1 MTAVDDTGAS
11 AEPAHVLWVE
21 LSTRIVARELH
32 YRSGQEEA
40 SVQSI
45 VSLFATTRELMEK
58 NRRAGPFLSIAEQL
72 LDCLRPHTARWHAML
87 DASGHFPN
95 PALRRQFRAEMQGVA
110 QELAPHIAALAR
122 LSGHV
127 PAVDRPRHGE
137 DLTPSL
143 GAPIRFGIERPFK
156 TQTRGGD
163 DLAYQELLKAR
174 DDINAA
180 EREHV
185 TQRRSKVN
193 PGGATPDQNGIGLAL
208 SGGGIRSATFCLGV
222 VQTLAARKLLPQFD
236 YLSTVS
242 GGGYLGSFMSNQF
255 PPSQNPADAAFN
267 AASIDSPQVRHLRNN
282 SKYLL
287 PATAMSRLSLAG
299 LLCSGI
305 LTTTL
310 LAVAIPVFFALI
322 THFFARVGLLDEGR
336 SFGSLFGIWRID
348 QNPLA
353 QLAAILLILVAVLL
367 LIRPITPV
375 WRVSRGFIDKVAACA
390 GVAAGFFI
398 AIAAT
403 PWVLILLGNWEN
415 WQIGGFSI
423 AGAAAA
429 GTGALALRAVGYVW
443 KFRQFLT
450 KLVIFSGAIL
460 FAFVYLITAM
470 QIDVVPLEGGLST
483 PEKVVLIALGI
494 WALWACAVNI
504 NLTGLHRYYRDRLAS
519 CYLNPTHPPREGVSE
534 PPALEQLS
542 ADLPYHLVN
551 TTVNL
556 PSSEN
561 AELRG
566 RGGDFF
572 VMSKAFCGSPIVG
585 YKPTTEVHQLN
596 KDLDLATAMAIS
608 GAAASTNMGWQTMRQ
623 YRVLMAIFN
632 VRLGYWLR
640 WRRHSAHWLTSSA
653 FVQLVREMFGLM
665 QEKAS
670 TLNVSDGGHI
680 ENLAAYELIRR
691 KLKYIVCIDGGMDGT
706 MTCSDLNRL
715 QRLVA
720 IDFGYRLDFD
730 VTDLQL
736 VNGYSTNYGVLVK
749 IDYTPDEAN
758 TAKKQLG
765 WMLYLKLS
773 ILGTESS
780 YVLDYR
786 RENPLFPHQTTLDQF
801 FDEAQFE
808 AYRKLGQ
815 SAAEN
820 FFSREFDSSDATTL
834 EQWFQAL
841 AKNMLPDTD
850 EVFVK
855 NT

>member
-1 MTAVDDTGAS
+1 MTVVDDTGPS
-11 AEPAHVLWVE
+11 AAPAHVLWVE

-32 YRSGQEEA
+32 YRSGQEE
-40 SVQSI
+40 SSIQSI
-45 VSLFATTRELMEK
+45 VSVFATARDLMEK
-58 NRRAGPFLSIAEQL
+58 NRTADEFLELATSV

-87 DASGHFPN
+87 DASGRFLS
-95 PALRRQFRAEMQGVA
+95 PALRRQFRVELQGVA
-110 QELAPHIAALAR
+110 RELTSPVEALAR
-122 LSGHV
+122 LSGH
-127 PAVDRPRHGE
+127 ATASGRRRGQG
-137 DLTPSL
+137 LTPSL
-143 GAPIRFGIERPFK
+143 GGPIQIGIERPFK
-156 TQTRGGD
+156 ARAQSGED
-163 DLAYQELLKAR
+163 PAYDETLKVR
-174 DDINAA
+174 DDINRA
-180 EREHV
+180 ERAHIA
-185 TQRRSKVN
+185 QRRQKADHVS
-193 PGGATPDQNGIGLAL
+193 APDENGIGLAL

-222 VQTLAARKLLPQFD
+222 VQTLAARKLFSQFD

-255 PPSQNPADAAFN
+255 PPPRNPADGAFTGS
-267 AASIDSPQVRHLRNN
+267 SIDSPQVRHLRNN

-287 PATAMSRLSLAG
+287 PATALSRLALAG
-299 LLCSGI
+299 LLCSGV

-322 THFFARVGLLDEGR
+322 THLFARVGLLDESR
-336 SFGSLFGIWRID
+336 SFGSLFGIWWLD
-348 QNPLA
+348 QNPIA
-353 QLAAILLILVAVLL
+353 QLAGIFVILAVALL
-367 LIRPITPV
+367 LIRPITPI
-375 WRVSRGFIDKVAACA
+375 WRVSRGFIDKVVACA
-390 GVAAGFFI
+390 SVTAGFFI

-403 PWVLILLGNWEN
+403 PYVLVLLDNWEH
-415 WQIGGFSI
+415 WQLGGISI
-423 AGAAAA
+423 ASAAAA
-429 GTGALALRAVGYVW
+429 ASGTLALKAVGYVW
-443 KFRQFLT
+443 RYRQFLT
-450 KLVIFSGAIL
+450 KLVIFAGAIL

-470 QIDVVPLEGGLST
+470 QIDVVPIDGGLST
-483 PEKVVLIALGI
+483 PEKTVLIALGI
-494 WALWACAVNI
+494 WAVWACAVNI
-504 NLTGLHRYYRDRLAS
+504 NLTGLHRYYRDRLAT
-519 CYLNPTHPPREGVSE
+519 CYLNPTHPPRAGVSE

-556 PSSEN
+556 PSSQN

-572 VMSKAFCGSPIVG
+572 LMSKAFCGSPIVG
-585 YKPTTEVHQLN
+585 YKPTPDVHQLN

-608 GAAASTNMGWQTMRQ
+608 GAAASTNMGWQTMHQ
-623 YRVLMAIFN
+623 YRTLMAIFN

-640 WRRHSAHWLTSSA
+640 WRTHSLHWLTSSA

-706 MTCSDLNRL
+706 MTCADLNRL

-730 VTDLQL
+730 ATDLQL

-749 IDYTPDEAN
+749 IDYSPDEPG
-758 TAKKQLG
+758 TAKKQFG
-765 WMLYLKLS
+765 WMLYLKLAM
-773 ILGTESS
+773 LGTESS

-820 FFSREFDSSDATTL
+820 FFSGEFASTEAASI
-834 EQWFQAL
+834 ENWFQAL
-841 AKNMLPDTD
+841 AKNLLPDTD
-850 EVFVK
+850 AVFAT

>member
-1 MTAVDDTGAS
+1 MTAADDTGAS
-11 AEPAHVLWVE
+11 AEPAHILWVE
-21 LSTRIVARELH
+21 LSTRIVAQELH

-40 SVQSI
+40 SVQS
-45 VSLFATTRELMEK
+45 VVGLFATTRGLMEK
-58 NRRAGPFLSIAEQL
+58 NRQAGPFLDLAQRL
-72 LDCLRPHTARWHAML
+72 LDDLRPHTARWHAML
-87 DASGHFPN
+87 DPSGRFPN

-110 QELAPHIAALAR
+110 RELAPYVDALAT
-122 LSGHV
+122 LAGH
-127 PAVDRPRHGE
+127 ASAANRPKHGE
-137 DLTPSL
+137 DLTVSL

-156 TQTRGGD
+156 ARPPAGED
-163 DLAYQELLKAR
+163 ADYQAWLKSR

-180 EREHV
+180 EREHIAH
-185 TQRRSKVN
+185 RRTKVN
-193 PGGATPDQNGIGLAL
+193 PALAPDQNGVGLAL

-255 PPSQNPADAAFN
+255 PPPQHPAEGAFTG
-267 AASIDSPQVRHLRNN
+267 ASIDSPQVRHLRNN

-287 PATAMSRLSLAG
+287 PATALSRLSLAG

-322 THFFARVGLLDEGR
+322 THFFARVGLLDESR
-336 SFGSLFGIWRID
+336 SFGSLFGIWWID

-353 QLAAILLILVAVLL
+353 QLAAMLLILVAGLL
-367 LIRPITPV
+367 LIRPITPI
-375 WRVSRGFIDKVAACA
+375 WRVSRGFIDKVVACA

-403 PWVLILLGNWEN
+403 PWVLVLLENWEN

-423 AGAAAA
+423 ASAAAA

-443 KFRQFLT
+443 RFRQFLT
-450 KLVIFSGAIL
+450 KLVIFTGAIL

-470 QIDVVPLEGGLST
+470 QIDVVPIEGGLST

-494 WALWACAVNI
+494 WAAWACAVNI

-519 CYLNPTHPPREGVSE
+519 CYLNPTHPPRAGVSE

-542 ADLPYHLVN
+542 ADLPYHLIN

-556 PSSEN
+556 PSSQN

-572 VMSKAFCGSPIVG
+572 LMSKAFCGSPIVG
-585 YKPTTEVHQLN
+585 YKPTAEVHQLN
-596 KDLDLATAMAIS
+596 RDLDLATAMAIS
-608 GAAASTNMGWQTMRQ
+608 GAAASTNMGWQTLRQ

-640 WRRHSAHWLTSSA
+640 WRRHPAHWLTSSA

-665 QEKAS
+665 QEQAS

-680 ENLAAYELIRR
+680 ENLAVYELIRR
-691 KLKYIVCIDGGMDGT
+691 RLKYIVCIDGGMDGT
-706 MTCSDLNRL
+706 MTCADLNRL

-730 VTDLQL
+730 ATDLQL
-736 VNGYSTNYGVLVK
+736 INGYSTNYGVLVK
-749 IDYTPDEAN
+749 IDYTPDEPR
-758 TAKKQLG
+758 TDEKQLG

-773 ILGTESS
+773 MLGTESS

-815 SAAEN
+815 CAAEN
-820 FFSREFDSSDATTL
+820 FFSREFGSADVTTL

-841 AKNMLPDTD
+841 AKNLLPDTD
-850 EVFVK
+850 EVFAK
-855 NT
+855 RA